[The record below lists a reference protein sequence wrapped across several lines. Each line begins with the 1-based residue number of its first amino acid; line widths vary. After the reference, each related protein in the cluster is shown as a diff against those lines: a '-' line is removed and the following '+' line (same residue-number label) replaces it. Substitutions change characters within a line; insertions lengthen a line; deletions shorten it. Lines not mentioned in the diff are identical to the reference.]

1 MRFSQLR
8 DKEIFC
14 IKDGQKIGYLDDFE
28 LDSEQYR
35 IEALVC
41 YGKPRL
47 FGLFG
52 RSGDIRIPVEQICVI
67 GEDSILVNH
76 ESVVQEAR
84 PTKRS
89 FFYQLF
95 E

>member
-1 MRFSQLR
+1 MRFSELR

-28 LDSEQYR
+28 LNSAEYR
-35 IEALVC
+35 VEALIC
-41 YGKPRL
+41 YGKPRF

-67 GEDSILVNH
+67 GSDSILVNH
-76 ESVVQEAR
+76 EYLVQETRA
-84 PTKRS
+84 PKRS
-89 FFYQLF
+89 FFNQLF